1 MTRPCAAGLWP
12 AGGAPDFET
21 FAWFQVLTN
30 QRDVSGGGLNLQTG
44 PHLPLAG
51 GHSGGNSGG
60 AQRLIGGV
68 VINQQSLAA
77 VTGGQTEVRGQ
88 AMKERRKHGRTNLP
102 GRIL

>member
-1 MTRPCAAGLWP
+1 MTQPCAAGLWP
-12 AGGAPDFET
+12 AGGASDLEM
-21 FAWFQVLTN
+21 FALFQVLTN
-30 QRDVSGGGLNLQTG
+30 QRDISGVGLNLQTG

-60 AQRLIGGV
+60 AQSLIGGV

-77 VTGGQTEVRGQ
+77 ITGDQTEVRGQ
-88 AMKERRKHGRTNLP
+88 MVKERRKHGKTNLP